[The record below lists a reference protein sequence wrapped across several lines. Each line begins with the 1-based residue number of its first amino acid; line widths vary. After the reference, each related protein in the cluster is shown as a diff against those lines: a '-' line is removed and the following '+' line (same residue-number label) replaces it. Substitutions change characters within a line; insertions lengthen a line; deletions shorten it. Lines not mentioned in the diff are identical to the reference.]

1 MEVYIFFFFKLSY
14 FDKWFDEVDNS
25 FTSKT
30 IKKRL
35 NFRVNNNQIAE
46 EKR

>member
-1 MEVYIFFFFKLSY
+1 MEVYIFFFKLLY

-25 FTSKT
+25 FILKI

-35 NFRVNNNQIAE
+35 DFRVNNN
-46 EKR
+46 

>member
-1 MEVYIFFFFKLSY
+1 MEVYYFFFKLSY
-14 FDKWFDEVDNS
+14 FDKWSDEVDNS

-35 NFRVNNNQIAE
+35 DFRFNNNQIAE